1 MALIPDIIDSWHAPA
16 KGLRRHLARPRSE
29 PFAFTFLVTFL
40 LISFVAQWPSA
51 SRTAYLHPDQ
61 PMVQTLV
68 ATGLALLATIPLW
81 YGLAALSHLI
91 ARALGGK
98 GTWYG
103 ARLAL
108 FWALVTVSPAMLL
121 QGLTAG
127 FLGQG
132 PQATALNIAIGLAF
146 LTLWVFMLREAERG

>member
-1 MALIPDIIDSWHAPA
+1 MALIPDILGSWRNPA
-16 KGLRRHLARPRSE
+16 KVLRRHLQRPQSE

-40 LISFVAQWPSA
+40 LISFVAQWPGA
-51 SRTAYLHPDQ
+51 SRAAHLQPDQ

-81 YGLAALSHLI
+81 YGLAALSRLLAQI
-91 ARALGGK
+91 LGGK

-108 FWALVTVSPAMLL
+108 FWALVTISPAMLL
-121 QGLTAG
+121 QGLTSG

-132 PQATALNIAIGLAF
+132 PQATALNVVIGLAF
-146 LTLWVFMLREAERG
+146 LTLWFLMLKEAERG

>member
-1 MALIPDIIDSWHAPA
+1 MALIPDIIDSWRAPA
-16 KGLRRHLARPRSE
+16 KGLRRHLQRPQSE

-81 YGLAALSHLI
+81 YGLAALSRLI
-91 ARALGGK
+91 AQGLGGK

>member
-61 PMVQTLV
+61 PMVQTLE
-68 ATGLALLATIPLW
+68 ATGLALLASIPLW
-81 YGLAALSHLI
+81 YGLAALSRLI
-91 ARALGGK
+91 AQGLGGK